1 VLSKRKMQTCFGSR
15 QTDTPDRQKTK
26 TDFKH
31 FLGVFSNLLLRVLL
45 ILL

>member
-1 VLSKRKMQTCFGSR
+1 MPACFGSGK
-15 QTDTPDRQKTK
+15 TDTPKGEKKKKK